1 METEQTPASPQDY
14 AKILASDP
22 TDEQAAHHLM
32 AALIGTQRADEALL
46 VCRKF
51 HAAGGVSAS
60 VSVNAVYLFSN
71 LIYDEDGMDIASAML
86 ERARRRYPNDAGVWD
101 ASYWLSSH
109 KHDYRQAMSHAAK
122 AASLNPDI
130 AFQCLRI
137 HTPLTV

>member
-1 METEQTPASPQDY
+1 MTPAGK
-14 AKILASDP
+14 AV
-22 TDEQAAHHLM
+22 
-32 AALIGTQRADEALL
+32 ALDLIPYLQRS
-46 VCRKF
+46 
-51 HAAGGVSAS
+51 H
-60 VSVNAVYLFSN
+60 
-71 LIYDEDGMDIASAML
+71 
-86 ERARRRYPNDAGVWD
+86 DAGVWD